1 MTEISPKSILI
12 VDDERFFIEPV
23 RRLLESLGYDVFE
36 ANDGI
41 TGLSKAREIQ
51 PDLIVLDLMLPG
63 MNGYQVCRLLKF
75 DSQCKN
81 IPVIIVSAKD
91 SDRDREIG
99 IQSGA
104 ELYLTKPLNYKTFP
118 AQLEALL

>member
-1 MTEISPKSILI
+1 MPAKRILI

-23 RRLLESLGYDVFE
+23 KRLLESLGYEVFE
-36 ANDGI
+36 AIDGI
-41 TGLSKAREIQ
+41 TGLSKAREIK
-51 PDLIVLDLMLPG
+51 PDLIMLDLMLPG

-75 DSQCKN
+75 DTQCKN

-91 SDRDREIG
+91 SDRDRETG

-104 ELYLTKPLNYKTFP
+104 ELYLTKPLNYKTLP